1 MASKRDI
8 IIAFVIGG
16 VFLFGMGLMTLLFIF
31 AWSDQGEY
39 IDSGSG
45 QIAIVEV
52 FGPIYDSSTPV
63 RQIDKW
69 AERIDIEAIVVHV
82 NSPGGGVAAS
92 QEIYYAI
99 ERARN
104 YQGKIVVISMSSV
117 AASGGYYLAC
127 AGDIVVA
134 NPGTLTGSIGVIVQY
149 PTFGEFL
156 EKVGIKF
163 ETVKSGNLKDLGN
176 PSRSMT
182 NEEKLMLKSVIMDS
196 YEQFVDVVAR
206 GRGMEKEVVYPLADG
221 RIYTGLQAYNLG
233 LVDTL
238 GTLKDAIDIAAEM
251 SGLEGKPETVKE
263 IKKRPGLIDLLGEAT
278 FTLREIRSLL
288 TGETRVGP
296 EILYL
301 YH

>member
-1 MASKRDI
+1 MANKRDI

-69 AERIDIEAIVVHV
+69 ADRIDIEAIVVHV

-104 YQGKIVVISMSSV
+104 DQGKIVVISMSSV

-127 AGDIVVA
+127 AGDILVA

-149 PTFGEFL
+149 PTFGELL
-156 EKVGIKF
+156 EKIGIKY
-163 ETVKSGNLKDLGN
+163 ETVKSGDLKDVGN

-182 NEEKLMLKSVIMDS
+182 NEEKLMFKSVIMDS
-196 YEQFVDVVAR
+196 YEQFV
-206 GRGMEKEVVYPLADG
+206 
-221 RIYTGLQAYNLG
+221 
-233 LVDTL
+233 
-238 GTLKDAIDIAAEM
+238 
-251 SGLEGKPETVKE
+251 
-263 IKKRPGLIDLLGEAT
+263 
-278 FTLREIRSLL
+278 
-288 TGETRVGP
+288 
-296 EILYL
+296 
-301 YH
+301 